1 MDSEFQYMQRWLER
15 YPDCKIDDKKP
26 IDFLNFDWRAWEAQ
40 LQKRCN
46 MIFWAITQSFVGG
59 NIRNYWRNRNGYSR
73 DGLKAE
79 HAQNIITNLLGS
91 DYLRGN
97 NIINRMQRKLDTKQ
111 PHLKN
116 QDSRLENITRI
127 LDRVY
132 GVNDSMAQL
141 RNRTLTNNLESGTD
155 SSQIQAYLMP
165 VNFIMA
171 ARQMIGMGGHSR
183 PRNMTYIE
191 ANKTPEQK
199 NYEKKYMAKLQPNVK
214 FIPTTQ
220 DTPKMVSDLF
230 SKITKVVDY
239 DRIFL
244 MPCLRPFERGLNSM
258 KNMVRNNK
266 KGTYNFDNS
275 DIPGS
280 GGSARQNGA
289 IIIIPAGYSI
299 PPMKFKHFFLM
310 GARNKRELVRNLK
323 NPNWNKNNNRYW
335 GGREYD
341 KTSFNKRVPAFRGI
355 INPFTHEKTTS
366 NRYAIGHQ
374 SSRISY
380 YGSESS
386 QNVLA
391 GSSSIIGQIN
401 KIWAL
406 FSGHSIYP
414 TYSKQWAIESQNMSK
429 GITTKDGI
437 RTRPFYYDIQ
447 NRVNGVFAPYRD
459 LQNPYNIDKK
469 HIDDIHKATLKVH
482 KNLKNK
488 GYGDIVIGS
497 PEFYRILK
505 PALSDDYR
513 RQLIST
519 MYDNHYVEIDTRGAL
534 YTMNYIVSGIPIFKK
549 LNN

>member
-1 MDSEFQYMQRWLER
+1 MDSEFQYMQKWLER
-15 YPDCKIDDKKP
+15 YPDCKIDDEKP
-26 IDFLNFDWRAWEAQ
+26 FDFLNFNWRKWEAQ
-40 LQKRCN
+40 LQSRCN
-46 MIFWAITQSFVGG
+46 LIFWAITQSFVGG

-97 NIINRMQRKLDTKQ
+97 NLINRMQRNLDTKQ

-141 RNRTLTNNLESGTD
+141 RNRNLTNNLESGTD
-155 SSQIQAYLMP
+155 TGQIQAYLMP

-171 ARQMIGMGGHSR
+171 ARQMKGMGGLPK

-199 NYEKKYMAKLQPNVK
+199 KYEKKYMERLQTHVK

-220 DTPKMVSDLF
+220 DTPKMVSDFF

-244 MPCLRPFERGLNSM
+244 MPCLRPFERGFQGM

-266 KGTYNFDNS
+266 KGTYNFNNS
-275 DIPGS
+275 DIS
-280 GGSARQNGA
+280 GGSAQARQDGA

-299 PPMKFKHFFLM
+299 PPMKFKHFFLI
-310 GARNKRELVRNLK
+310 GSRNKRELVRNFK
-323 NPNWNKNNNRYW
+323 NPNWSKNNRYW
-335 GGREYD
+335 GGRQYD
-341 KTSFNKRVPAFRGI
+341 KSSMNKRVPSFRGI
-355 INPFTHEKTTS
+355 INHFTHEKTTS
-366 NRYAIGHQ
+366 NRYTIGHQ
-374 SSRISY
+374 SSGMGY
-380 YGSESS
+380 YGSGSV
-386 QNVLA
+386 QNIIS
-391 GSSSIIGQIN
+391 GSTSIIGQI
-401 KIWAL
+401 KRIWGL
-406 FSGHSIYP
+406 FGGHSIYP
-414 TYSKQWAIESQNMSK
+414 SYSKQWAIESQNMSK
-429 GITTKDGI
+429 GITTKEGI

-447 NRVNGVFAPYRD
+447 NRVNGVFAPYGGI
-459 LQNPYNIDKK
+459 QNVYTIDKE
-469 HIDDIHKATLKVH
+469 HIDDLHNATLKVH
-482 KNLKNK
+482 KNLKNR

-534 YTMNYIVSGIPIFKK
+534 YTMNYIVSGIPIFQEIK
-549 LNN
+549 